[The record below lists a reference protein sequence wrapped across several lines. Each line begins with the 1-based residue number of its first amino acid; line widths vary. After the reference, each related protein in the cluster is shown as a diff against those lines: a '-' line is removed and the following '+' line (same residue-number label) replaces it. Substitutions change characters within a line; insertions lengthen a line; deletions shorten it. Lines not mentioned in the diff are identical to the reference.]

1 MDENHDI
8 VVEVSDDGV
17 TATYIVHCIPDNF
30 PDVRILKKTA
40 RASEQLMVVVPV
52 VRPGISR
59 STHKFVAIMD
69 TNGVPRFHLEGSGGH
84 FRAFSN
90 GPTIDGRQVQY
101 ALAESDGYGLYDRS
115 FHRIRTVSSARMAIH
130 TTS

>member
-1 MDENHDI
+1 
-8 VVEVSDDGV
+8 
-17 TATYIVHCIPDNF
+17 
-30 PDVRILKKTA
+30 
-40 RASEQLMVVVPV
+40 MVVVPV
-52 VRPGISR
+52 VRLGISR

-101 ALAESDGYGLYDRS
+101 ALAESEWLRAV
-115 FHRIRTVSSARMAIH
+115 RTEVSTAFEPSARPDGIH